1 MEEIEVKF
9 LNIDPEAIQK
19 KFADIGAKKS
29 GEYFYRRRVFD
40 YPDWRL
46 DKQGAW
52 LRLRDEGD
60 RITLSFKQRLGIKS
74 HDGSESDD
82 GMEEVEIIVDDFDK
96 TALLLVRIGF
106 VEKHYAEN
114 KRIRW
119 VKDEVE
125 FDIDTFPEL
134 EPYLEIEARSWEK
147 IDLSTIAFGQGIS
160 TTPIQLVTAMSA
172 IANGGRVVRPQ
183 VVDKLL
189 GESWEEKIK
198 PEIGERVIS
207 EETAK
212 EITAMMVLAAKEGEA
227 KWTHLKGFSVAGKT
241 GTAQIPISGHY
252 DDEKTIASFIGFAPS
267 DKPKFIMLV
276 TLREPQ
282 TSPWASETAAPL
294 WYSIAKELFPYF
306 SIQPE
311 S

>member
-147 IDLSTIAFGQGIS
+147 IDEAILWLDLNPADKKIF
-160 TTPIQLVTAMSA
+160 SA
-172 IANGGRVVRPQ
+172 NQIYA
-183 VVDKLL
+183 
-189 GESWEEKIK
+189 
-198 PEIGERVIS
+198 
-207 EETAK
+207 
-212 EITAMMVLAAKEGEA
+212 
-227 KWTHLKGFSVAGKT
+227 LKGINVADYARITFAGMIKKT
-241 GTAQIPISGHY
+241 
-252 DDEKTIASFIGFAPS
+252 
-267 DKPKFIMLV
+267 
-276 TLREPQ
+276 
-282 TSPWASETAAPL
+282 
-294 WYSIAKELFPYF
+294 
-306 SIQPE
+306 
-311 S
+311 

>member
-74 HDGSESDD
+74 HDGNESDD

-119 VKDEVE
+119 VKEEVE

-147 IDLSTIAFGQGIS
+147 IDEAILWLDLNPADKKIF
-160 TTPIQLVTAMSA
+160 SA
-172 IANGGRVVRPQ
+172 NQIYA
-183 VVDKLL
+183 
-189 GESWEEKIK
+189 
-198 PEIGERVIS
+198 
-207 EETAK
+207 
-212 EITAMMVLAAKEGEA
+212 
-227 KWTHLKGFSVAGKT
+227 LKGINVADYARITFAGMIKKT
-241 GTAQIPISGHY
+241 
-252 DDEKTIASFIGFAPS
+252 
-267 DKPKFIMLV
+267 
-276 TLREPQ
+276 
-282 TSPWASETAAPL
+282 
-294 WYSIAKELFPYF
+294 
-306 SIQPE
+306 
-311 S
+311 

>member
-9 LNIDPEAIQK
+9 LNINPAAIQK
-19 KFADIGAKKS
+19 KLQEIGAQKS

-40 YPDWRL
+40 YPDLRL

-96 TALLLVRIGF
+96 TAALILRLGF

-119 VKDEVE
+119 IKDEVE

-147 IDLSTIAFGQGIS
+147 IDMAIS
-160 TTPIQLVTAMSA
+160 WLDLNPEDKKIFSA
-172 IANGGRVVRPQ
+172 NQIYA
-183 VVDKLL
+183 
-189 GESWEEKIK
+189 
-198 PEIGERVIS
+198 
-207 EETAK
+207 
-212 EITAMMVLAAKEGEA
+212 
-227 KWTHLKGFSVAGKT
+227 LKGINVA
-241 GTAQIPISGHY
+241 
-252 DDEKTIASFIGFAPS
+252 D
-267 DKPKFIMLV
+267 
-276 TLREPQ
+276 
-282 TSPWASETAAPL
+282 
-294 WYSIAKELFPYF
+294 YSRLAFDGMIKR
-306 SIQPE
+306 
-311 S
+311 